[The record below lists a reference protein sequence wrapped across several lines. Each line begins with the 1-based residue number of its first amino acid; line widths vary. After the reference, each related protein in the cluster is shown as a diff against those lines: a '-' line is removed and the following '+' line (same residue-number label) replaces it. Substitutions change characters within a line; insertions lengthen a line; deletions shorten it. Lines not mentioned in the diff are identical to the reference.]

1 MRTVDD
7 VLLLWDLN
15 TNWIQDQR
23 PVLVKAAA
31 NGAPFWAAARI
42 KVREIAFFSN
52 LSTATCFSSP
62 VYNFYTDF
70 QSIKEQTK
78 SKTLMLHCINQ
89 GVVASTIF
97 DPKCI

>member
-70 QSIKEQTK
+70 QSIKT
-78 SKTLMLHCINQ
+78 
-89 GVVASTIF
+89 
-97 DPKCI
+97 D